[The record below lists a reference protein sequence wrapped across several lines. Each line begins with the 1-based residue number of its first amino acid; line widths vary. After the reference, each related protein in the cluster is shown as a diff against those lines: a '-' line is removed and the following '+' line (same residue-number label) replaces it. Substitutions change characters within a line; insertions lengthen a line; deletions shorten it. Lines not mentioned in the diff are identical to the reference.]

1 MAYLAACVGAILAA
15 AFTAPAQVDPDVLL
29 LARVKARM
37 AENLARLPN
46 YTCTETIE
54 RSLRRARGRRFEL
67 LDTLRLEVA
76 LLEGKEMFAW
86 PGAGRFEDREIR
98 DFAPPG
104 GAIGNGNF
112 AGHVRA
118 VFKGQGPVFQFAGRE
133 VRDGRATLRFDFSVA
148 QVFSGFEVRAG
159 QASAVVGFRG
169 SFWADETTLNL
180 TRLEVHAVDIPPAL
194 GVKESIDIMDYSL
207 ARIGASDFLL
217 PAASEMTMTDML
229 GNENRNRIR
238 FSGCRQYSGQ
248 SVISFEESAPST
260 AQPAPSGP
268 KRTMELPAD
277 LPLTIELTS
286 LIESGRTAV
295 GDPVTAAVL
304 RDTRWKGQLV
314 APKGAVLSGRL
325 KRLER
330 RMDNYWIPGRTPVS
344 YHVVG
349 IEFDTLEFE
358 STRAAFS
365 GVLQEIGPLAV
376 PGMQSAGSQPAV
388 IGGGRGP
395 APLSDDLRTGVG
407 LFLVRGDTIRI
418 GRGFRMTW
426 KVLPRPQR

>member
-1 MAYLAACVGAILAA
+1 
-15 AFTAPAQVDPDVLL
+15 
-29 LARVKARM
+29 
-37 AENLARLPN
+37 
-46 YTCTETIE
+46 
-54 RSLRRARGRRFEL
+54 
-67 LDTLRLEVA
+67 
-76 LLEGKEMFAW
+76 
-86 PGAGRFEDREIR
+86 
-98 DFAPPG
+98 
-104 GAIGNGNF
+104 
-112 AGHVRA
+112 
-118 VFKGQGPVFQFAGRE
+118 
-133 VRDGRATLRFDFSVA
+133 
-148 QVFSGFEVRAG
+148 
-159 QASAVVGFRG
+159 
-169 SFWADETTLNL
+169 
-180 TRLEVHAVDIPPAL
+180 
-194 GVKESIDIMDYSL
+194 
-207 ARIGASDFLL
+207 
-217 PAASEMTMTDML
+217 
-229 GNENRNRIR
+229 
-238 FSGCRQYSGQ
+238 
-248 SVISFEESAPST
+248 
-260 AQPAPSGP
+260 
-268 KRTMELPAD
+268 MELPAD